1 MPATWRIVHPEKVEV
16 QIDWP
21 GYHLHGEVLQAQ
33 RAVLTVGR
41 SVKYDIPVFLVYDP
55 DTGEK
60 FGIPIQHCVVM
71 KDPPIIDLKGRLHGG
86 ICLANARRLL
96 DRPQST

>member
-1 MPATWRIVHPEKVEV
+1 MPGTWKNISLKKVEV
-16 QIDWP
+16 LIDWP
-21 GYHLHGEVLQAQ
+21 GYHLNGEVLAAQ

-60 FGIPIQHCVVM
+60 FGIPIQYCVVM
-71 KDPPIIDLKGRLHGG
+71 KDPPIINLRKRLRGG
-86 ICLANARRLL
+86 AVLHPR
-96 DRPQST
+96 